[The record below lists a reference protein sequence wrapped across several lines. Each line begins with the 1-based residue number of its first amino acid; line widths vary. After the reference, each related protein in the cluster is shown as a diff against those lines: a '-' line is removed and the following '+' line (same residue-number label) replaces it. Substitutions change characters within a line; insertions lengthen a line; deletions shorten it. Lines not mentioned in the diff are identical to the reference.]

1 LLATRANAALNGVTE
16 QLFVGVPEALPDVT
30 VDVLAANILAGP
42 LVDLAAT
49 FAQRVQP
56 GGWLVLSGILEAQAA
71 RVSAA
76 YRPYFGAVEQIV
88 RDGWIRLAAR
98 RNAVNGTENR

>member
-1 LLATRANAALNGVTE
+1 M
-16 QLFVGVPEALPDVT
+16 FVGAPEALPAVT

-49 FAQRVQP
+49 FAQRVRP

-71 RVSAA
+71 RVAAA
-76 YRPYFGAVEQIV
+76 YSAVLRRLGAD
-88 RDGWIRLAAR
+88 RAR
-98 RNAVNGTENR
+98 RVDSPRGAPECGLTAAKNR